1 MMHPHADSFAR
12 VRKVT
17 RNKATHEKANNSSR
31 RSIRDTNLNRYFVVC
46 QSCDWNTQYLVESE
60 DLDISDSITECP
72 VCHMKSIECSHIRL
86 RQDGYPRFTSDT
98 LAVTRIRNR
107 NKVLDWASRAYEQL
121 SYFTEIIIV
130 KGLLDMDR
138 IE

>member
-1 MMHPHADSFAR
+1 M
-12 VRKVT
+12 RKQITVVVGVL
-17 RNKATHEKANNSSR
+17 
-31 RSIRDTNLNRYFVVC
+31 DTNLNRYFVVC

-98 LAVTRIRNR
+98 LAVTRLRNR

-138 IE
+138 TE

>member
-1 MMHPHADSFAR
+1 MRASDTF
-12 VRKVT
+12 VRKMHT
-17 RNKATHEKANNSSR
+17 NNKNC
-31 RSIRDTNLNRYFVVC
+31 YFVVC

-86 RQDGYPRFTSDT
+86 RQDGYSRFTSDT

-107 NKVLDWASRAYEQL
+107 NKVLDKASRAYEQL

-138 IE
+138 T